1 MTKTFYSLDSHHQ
14 FFQVAYELW
23 NPEKNMKN
31 TSSVLY
37 FLQLFLH
44 FVNLLLRILNISF
57 FFFFFLI
64 YRLMFAIIWN
74 ILLSL
79 CNVKMAKHRQCFL
92 IQNRHRVK
100 NPVSPLNLNTGLTK
114 DGKALIWTLPY
125 TTIFTFF
132 KYVHLEKL
140 WCMPFRSPD
149 IGTLV
154 SISVVNIQEN
164 YCLKA

>member
-1 MTKTFYSLDSHHQ
+1 MNFETQKKIWKILAVFYIFWNSFCTLWI
-14 FFQVAYELW
+14 FFLEYL
-23 NPEKNMKN
+23 
-31 TSSVLY
+31 
-37 FLQLFLH
+37 
-44 FVNLLLRILNISF
+44 ISP

-154 SISVVNIQEN
+154 PISVVNIQEN

>member
-1 MTKTFYSLDSHHQ
+1 MNFETQKKIWKILAVFYIFWNSFCTLWI
-14 FFQVAYELW
+14 FFWEYL
-23 NPEKNMKN
+23 
-31 TSSVLY
+31 
-37 FLQLFLH
+37 
-44 FVNLLLRILNISF
+44 ISPS

-74 ILLSL
+74 ILISL

>member
-1 MTKTFYSLDSHHQ
+1 MNFETQKKIWKILAVFYIFWNSFCTLWI
-14 FFQVAYELW
+14 FFWEYL
-23 NPEKNMKN
+23 
-31 TSSVLY
+31 
-37 FLQLFLH
+37 
-44 FVNLLLRILNISF
+44 ISP

-100 NPVSPLNLNTGLTK
+100 NPVSPRNLNTGLTK

-154 SISVVNIQEN
+154 PISVVNIQEN